1 MHDLDDMFSNRPI
14 VAQLISDAQEMVI
27 QKDDGDGNHL
37 THDEQIEIAR
47 ESSQ

>member
-1 MHDLDDMFSNRPI
+1 MEELDDMFSNRQEVTESI
-14 VAQLISDAQEMVI
+14 AKAQDMVV
-27 QKDDGDGNHL
+27 QTDDGDGNHL

>member
-1 MHDLDDMFSNRPI
+1 MNELDGMFSNRQE
-14 VAQLISDAQEMVI
+14 VAESIAKAQEMEI
-27 QKDDGDGNHL
+27 QTDDGDGNHL

>member
-1 MHDLDDMFSNRPI
+1 MHELDDMFSNRPI

-27 QKDDGDGNHL
+27 QTDDGDGNHL